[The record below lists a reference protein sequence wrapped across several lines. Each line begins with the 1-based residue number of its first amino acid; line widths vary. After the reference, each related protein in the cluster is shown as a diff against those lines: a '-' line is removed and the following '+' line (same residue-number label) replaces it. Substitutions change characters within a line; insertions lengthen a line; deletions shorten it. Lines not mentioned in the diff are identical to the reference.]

1 LLTGSFQV
9 GFARGQHQAVNAELL
24 GGREAIVVEL
34 VEQAAERELDGVRV
48 TTRVERRV
56 ADVVEPSRQLGI
68 GDAKRVKAV
77 TEPPSAPRRG
87 ATVTTDVD
95 GDSLLHGLW
104 IAASSLE
111 GEVGALVCRLA
122 RGPQRS

>member
-1 LLTGSFQV
+1 
-9 GFARGQHQAVNAELL
+9 
-24 GGREAIVVEL
+24 
-34 VEQAAERELDGVRV
+34 LDGVRV

-77 TEPPSAPRRG
+77 TEAPSAPRRG

-122 RGPQRS
+122 RGPQRSQGDDALIGTSASAVDVDPDGFDL